1 MKKIIVITALTSML
15 ILASANSFAGIRQY
29 AAKLDQANWQFATKT
44 RLQCS
49 LSHNIPNYGKA
60 RFYSKASR
68 NLNMEFELD
77 MLLLPDNYEFAELRS
92 VAPSWRPGINDH
104 TMTRMKL
111 YKQYTPGLPKKIA
124 WSMLSELEQGMNPTF
139 YYTDWYN
146 SQNKIA
152 VSISNAKFKHAYQE
166 FVACVGNLLDYSFD
180 DISDTILRYQFGSD
194 KLTKASQKRIAQ
206 ITQYLTLDP
215 KLELVL
221 IDAYTDSYGG
231 RDTNRKMSE
240 KRAAKIKD
248 YLVKSGV
255 EPNRIESQG
264 YGEKRHIA
272 SNQTALGRA
281 ENRRVV
287 IHLAKP

>member
-1 MKKIIVITALTSML
+1 MKKIIAIATFTLTL
-15 ILASANSFAGIRQY
+15 VSANSFAGIRQY
-29 AAKLDQANWQFATKT
+29 EAKLDQANWQFAKKT

-68 NLNMEFELD
+68 KLNMEFELD
-77 MLLLPDNYEFAELRS
+77 MLRLPDNYEFAELRS
-92 VAPSWRPGINDH
+92 VAPSWHPGLNDH
-104 TMTRMKL
+104 TMSSMKL
-111 YKQYTPGLPKKIA
+111 YKQYNPSLPKKIA

-146 SQNKIA
+146 NQNKIA

-194 KLTKASQKRIAQ
+194 KLTKASKKRIAQ

-215 KLELVL
+215 DLELVL

-255 EPNRIESQG
+255 KPSRIESRG
-264 YGEKRHIA
+264 YGEKRNVA

-287 IHLAKP
+287 IHLTKP

>member
-1 MKKIIVITALTSML
+1 MKKIIIIAVLTFML
-15 ILASANSFAGIRQY
+15 VSANSFAGIRQY
-29 AAKLDQANWQFATKT
+29 AAKLDQANWQFAKKT

-68 NLNMEFELD
+68 KLNMEFELD
-77 MLLLPDNYEFAELRS
+77 MLRLPDNYSFAELRS
-92 VAPSWRPGINDH
+92 VSPNWQPGHNDH
-104 TMTRMKL
+104 TMARMKL
-111 YKQYTPGLPKKIA
+111 YKQYNPDLPKKVA
-124 WSMLSELEQGMNPTF
+124 WSMLNELDQGMTPTF

-146 SQNKIA
+146 EQNKISVA
-152 VSISNAKFKHAYQE
+152 LSNAKFKHAYKE
-166 FVACVGNLLDYSFD
+166 FVDCVGNLLDYSFD

-194 KLTKASQKRIAQ
+194 KLTKASQKRMAQ

-221 IDAYTDSYGG
+221 VDAYTDSYGG

-240 KRAAKIKD
+240 KRANKIKD

-255 EPNRIESQG
+255 EPTRIDSQG
-264 YGEKRHIA
+264 YGEKRHVA
-272 SNQTALGRA
+272 SNQTVLGRA

>member
-1 MKKIIVITALTSML
+1 MKKIIIIAVLTFML
-15 ILASANSFAGIRQY
+15 VSANSFAGIRQY
-29 AAKLDQANWQFATKT
+29 AAKLDQANWQFAKKT

-68 NLNMEFELD
+68 KLNMEFELD
-77 MLLLPDNYEFAELRS
+77 MLRLPDNYSFAELRS
-92 VAPSWRPGINDH
+92 VSPNWQPGHNDH
-104 TMTRMKL
+104 TMARMKL
-111 YKQYTPGLPKKIA
+111 YKQYNPDLPKKVA
-124 WSMLSELEQGMNPTF
+124 WSMLNELDQGMNPTF

-146 SQNKIA
+146 QQNKISVA
-152 VSISNAKFKHAYQE
+152 LSNAKFKHAYKE
-166 FVACVGNLLDYSFD
+166 FVDCLGNLLDYSFD

-194 KLTKASQKRIAQ
+194 KLTKASQKRMAQ

-221 IDAYTDSYGG
+221 VDAYTDSYGG

-240 KRAAKIKD
+240 KRANKIKD

-255 EPNRIESQG
+255 EPTRIDSQG
-264 YGEKRHIA
+264 YGEKRHVA
-272 SNQTALGRA
+272 SNQTVLGRA